1 MKRNLITGGALGW
14 AALIFLL
21 SSQSGDSYSR
31 FDDIA
36 EVVPAADFLVH
47 MGLYFVLA
55 ALVHAALRIYLP
67 ERKNLLA
74 VDTVIFCLL
83 YGVSDEFHQA
93 FVPGRDAS
101 PIDLVADVLGASL
114 AVTLWLAF
122 DRFRRSRRSGR
133 GDETGPG
140 RDGEQ
145 DTKRG

>member
-21 SSQSGDSYSR
+21 SSMSADS
-31 FDDIA
+31 FD
-36 EVVPAADFLVH
+36 EVPEIFGIPIPDFAAHVF
-47 MGLYFVLA
+47 LYFVLA

-67 ERKNLLA
+67 KRKNLLA

-93 FVPGRDAS
+93 FVPGRTATA
-101 PIDLVADVLGASL
+101 IDLLADVLGAVL

-122 DRFRRSRRSGR
+122 DRFRRNRRGQDS
-133 GDETGPG
+133 
-140 RDGEQ
+140 DGER
-145 DTKRG
+145 DTERG